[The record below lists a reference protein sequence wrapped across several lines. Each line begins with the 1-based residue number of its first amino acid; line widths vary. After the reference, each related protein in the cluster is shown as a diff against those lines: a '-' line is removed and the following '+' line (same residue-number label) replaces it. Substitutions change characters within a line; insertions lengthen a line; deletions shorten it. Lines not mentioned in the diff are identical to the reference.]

1 MEAFHRPTQAEADAA
16 FARVFP
22 LATVLPWSVSVL
34 TGDVK
39 LSPAQREFLR
49 ICGGSGTRLNSEPL
63 HGHLSVRCL
72 GTCGCGNQAATVQLF
87 PATHECRRL
96 ANAIHRDRWARW
108 FAGFA
113 GVGLPTAEA
122 LWSDA
127 YGHVPTLDAIG
138 EVWEFRRLS
147 NRALREAGFRP
158 CHPVEGDAIKIVRRY
173 A

>member
-1 MEAFHRPTQAEADAA
+1 MNPDFRQANADQDAA
-16 FARVFP
+16 FAKCFP
-22 LATVLPWSVSVL
+22 RAVELPWSVGVL
-34 TGDVK
+34 TGDET
-39 LSPAQREFLR
+39 LSPEQGEFLR
-49 ICGGSGTRLNSEPL
+49 RCEGYESRRNREPL
-63 HGHLSVRCL
+63 YGHLAVRCL
-72 GTCGCGNQAATVQLF
+72 GTRGCGNQAASVALF
-87 PATHECRRL
+87 PATQECRRR

-108 FAGFA
+108 FAQFA
-113 GVGLPTAEA
+113 GVGVPTAEA

-138 EVWEFRRLS
+138 EVWQFRRLS